1 GVKTLAKAVL
11 LNIAVAHNTIIEAQ
25 VFQTHQA
32 NKCQD
37 AKHNIRPGSLVFLS
51 TKNLNMPKD
60 RARKLCPK
68 FIGPYEVIESNPEMS
83 NYKLD
88 LLQVLAN

>member
-1 GVKTLAKAVL
+1 FAETVL
-11 LNIAVAHNTIIEAQ
+11 LNISVAHNVIIEVQ

-32 NKCQD
+32 NKHQGTEPD
-37 AKHNIRPGSLVFLS
+37 IRPGSLVFLS
-51 TKNLNMPKD
+51 IKNLNMPKD

-68 FIGPYEVIESNPEMS
+68 FIGPYKVIESYPEMS

-88 LLQVLAN
+88 LFQVLVN

>member
-1 GVKTLAKAVL
+1 AL
-11 LNIAVAHNTIIEAQ
+11 LNIAAAHDAIIKVW

-32 NKCQD
+32 NKHRG
-37 AKHNIRPGSLVFLS
+37 AKPNIRPGSLVFLS

-68 FIGPYEVIESNPEMS
+68 FIGPYKVVESNPEMS

-88 LLQVLAN
+88 LPQALVNQ